1 MNLEEI
7 KNGEII
13 TYETEDQLWV
23 LIFKGLYEGYE
34 GHIHYH
40 AIYVRSD
47 DNPDYFTTNGTCFV
61 PDYDCFRPASKIEQQ
76 TLFYEMEKNR
86 YIWDSENK
94 ICLKYMNKKNYV
106 YVYDRTKRTVTKC
119 IVTDCDSSGF
129 LKFEYDGDKCQFN
142 PKYGGCVGVLDKP
155 NKAQDKRFLVTT
167 DRVAIESIFE
177 SDSTIMYDMT
187 TRCVAAVKEVIPSR
201 TAYAI
206 INDVAEETDLRNV
219 DLAWAAEVREKLV
232 KNGFVQQEEDFENQY
247 DRNTY
252 IWSKY
257 NKSVLQITIQIR
269 YDIECLGVEIH
280 NRQAGTHFKGLIE
293 ELDELYSLLE
303 ACQFDNDFDFE

>member
-47 DNPDYFTTNGTCFV
+47 DNPDYFSTNGTCFA

-76 TLFYEMEKNR
+76 TLFFEMEKKG
-86 YIWDSENK
+86 YVWDSENK
-94 ICLKYMNKKNYV
+94 ICLKYMSKKNYV

-142 PKYGGCVGVLDKP
+142 PKYGCVNSLDKTTYGE
-155 NKAQDKRFLVTT
+155 NRRFLVTT
-167 DRVAIESIFE
+167 DRAAISNIFE
-177 SDSTIMYDMT
+177 SDEAVFRDLSC
-187 TRCVAAVKEVIPSR
+187 RCCAAVSEVVP
-201 TAYAI
+201 YATIFDI
-206 INDVAEETDLRNV
+206 INDVAEETDLTNV

-293 ELDELYSLLE
+293 ELGELYSLLE
-303 ACQFDNDFDFE
+303 ACQFDNNFDFE